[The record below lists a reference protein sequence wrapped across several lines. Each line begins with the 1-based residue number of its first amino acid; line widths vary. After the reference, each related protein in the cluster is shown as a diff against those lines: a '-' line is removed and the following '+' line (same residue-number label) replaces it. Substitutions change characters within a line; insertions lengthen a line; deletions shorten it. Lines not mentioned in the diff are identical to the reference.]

1 MRKSLAALGFG
12 GVLAATGCGEGAF
25 AAPTAAAPGPAP
37 TTTAPPAAKAAPT
50 AAQAAQRPPEAVLVF
65 YPAAARAA
73 GVEGSAV
80 LKCSHDE
87 HLAVRGC
94 VLVSETPAG
103 QGFGAAAL
111 AMAAQATDN
120 PKLNFADEPGRP
132 AQEVEVRF
140 TLRPPE
146 IAPDITRMAHT
157 LGQPGIVTPPSAAQ
171 VQAAYPAR
179 ALDNQIE
186 GDASMDCLVTAD
198 GKLAGCRIASENPA
212 GFGFG
217 QAALD
222 LAADYVMRP
231 RYLDGEPSGGAEVR
245 LGVRFT
251 TTDPTAPLTLG
262 VKPAPHP

>member
-12 GVLAATGCGEGAF
+12 VLTAIACGAPAF
-25 AAPTAAAPGPAP
+25 
-37 TTTAPPAAKAAPT
+37 TAPPAAALASTPSTTVPAKTAPAAAT
-50 AAQAAQRPPEAVLVF
+50 AAAQAAQPPPEAVLVF
-65 YPAAARAA
+65 YPPAAKAA

-80 LKCSHDE
+80 LKCAHDE
-87 HLAVRGC
+87 HLAVKGC

-120 PKLNFADEPGRP
+120 PKLNFPDEPTRP
-132 AQEVEVRF
+132 PQEVEIRF
-140 TLRPPE
+140 TLRPPQ

-157 LGQPGIVTPPSAAQ
+157 LGQPAIVTPPSAAQ

-186 GDASMDCLVTAD
+186 GDAAMDCLVTAS
-198 GKLAGCRIASENPA
+198 GKLAGCRIASENPT

-222 LAADYVMRP
+222 LAADYVMKP
-231 RYLDGEPSGGAEVR
+231 RYLDGEPTGGAQVR
-245 LGVRFT
+245 LGVRFST
-251 TTDPTAPLTLG
+251 LDPTAPLTLG
-262 VKPAPHP
+262 VKPKP